1 MPIKANFPSLYTILS
16 NKDLPEVHHLCSAQ
30 GVQLLGD
37 APFVKFEWLV
47 RVGDTFSESK
57 GVKLCI
63 LYSSYTLVSIQ
74 SCILQNMRVFT
85 PFFYLRIY
93 SLNGQNDN
101 ADQYIS

>member
-1 MPIKANFPSLYTILS
+1 MPIKANFPSPLYTI
-16 NKDLPEVHHLCSAQ
+16 KVTKIYPRYTLCSAQ

-37 APFVKFEWLV
+37 APFVKWLV
-47 RVGDTFSESK
+47 RVGD
-57 GVKLCI
+57 I